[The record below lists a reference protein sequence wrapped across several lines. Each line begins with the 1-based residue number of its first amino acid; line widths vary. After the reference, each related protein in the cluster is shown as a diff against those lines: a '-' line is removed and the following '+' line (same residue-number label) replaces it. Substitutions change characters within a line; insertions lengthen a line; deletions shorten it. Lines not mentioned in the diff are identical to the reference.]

1 MKLNIEKR
9 DLSLLTTM
17 VYRAAS
23 NKNTIPVLSGM
34 LLELTPEKGL
44 TMTATDM
51 EIGICASTTNV
62 EVIEAGSV
70 LVNANYFADYIKLL
84 PDENIAMELNES
96 TSKLNIS
103 YGRSK
108 GNINI
113 YREQDYPALPIDKMD
128 YRFAIAQK
136 TLKEALRKTV
146 FAAATNHFRQVFTGV
161 LFDVQNGNQ
170 LRVVASDT
178 HRLAYYT
185 HILPQALSEP
195 FKFVIPIRTV
205 NELLRFLEDSDGEIN
220 IALSENNVIF
230 YKDEFLFLSRLIEG
244 QYPNYEQV
252 IPANFVTHMD
262 IKTHILANSLE
273 RVKIIPTDDKL
284 KIPHLQLSFSN
295 DEVIINSNS
304 EIMGE
309 INEVIEG
316 VAIEGDQEIK
326 ITFNTNY
333 FLDAVKVFD
342 QECEKISISL
352 SGSYGPAML
361 KNNEKDNYLYILV
374 PMRTSN

>member
-9 DLSLLTTM
+9 ELSLLTTM

-23 NKNTIPVLSGM
+23 NKNTIPVLSGL

-62 EVIEAGSV
+62 DVIEAGSV
-70 LVNANYFADYIKLL
+70 LVNANYFADFIKLL
-84 PDENIAMELNES
+84 PDENIAMELNVN

-113 YREQDYPALPIDKMD
+113 YREQDYPALPIDKME
-128 YRFAIAQK
+128 YRFSIAQK

-146 FAAATNHFRQVFTGV
+146 FAAAANHFRQVFTGV
-161 LFDVQNGNQ
+161 LFDIQNNNQ

-185 HILPQALSEP
+185 HVLNETMPDPL
-195 FKFVIPIRTV
+195 KFVIPIRTV
-205 NELLRFLEDSDGEIN
+205 NELLRFLEDSEDEIK
-220 IALSENNVIF
+220 IATSENNVIF
-230 YKDEFLFLSRLIEG
+230 YKDGFLFLSRLIEG

-252 IPANFVTHMD
+252 IPANFVTHLD
-262 IKTHILANSLE
+262 IKTHVLATSLE
-273 RVKIIPTDDKL
+273 RVKIMPTDDKL
-284 KIPHLQLSFSN
+284 KIPHLQLSFQN
-295 DEVIINSNS
+295 EEIHINSNS
-304 EIMGE
+304 EVMGD

-316 VAIEGDQEIK
+316 AVIDGDRELK
-326 ITFNTNY
+326 IVFNTNY
-333 FLDAVKVFD
+333 FLDAVKIFD
-342 QECEKISISL
+342 QECETISIAL
-352 SGSYGPAML
+352 SGSFGPAML
-361 KNNEKDNYLYILV
+361 KNNDKENYLYILV